1 MSPSRRSCSISN
13 GMRTIRDIKVFENIP
28 ILVRAALN
36 VPIENGR
43 VVNEYR
49 LRRAVPTIT
58 YLQERGAK
66 VILISHIGEQG
77 TETLAPVVTALRG
90 LVQGISFFPETIGER
105 ARAAVRE
112 LAPGQILVLENLRRD
127 KGEKNNDPTFAR
139 ELAALAD
146 VFVEDSFDTC
156 HRPHASIIGVPK
168 LLPSY
173 AGLLLEQEVEA
184 LSQALTPKHP
194 AFAVIGGAKFST
206 KEDVLATLLK
216 VYDHVFVGGAL
227 ADDFLKASGQE
238 VGTSLVS
245 DADEKAIQKLLANP
259 KLVLPVDSIV
269 IPATALGTM
278 NARAEA
284 RIASLGQV
292 RPGEV
297 ILDHGPGTTTLLANL
312 AHKAKTILWNGPLG
326 NYENGFIDATDS
338 FARAVAASGAHSVVG
353 GGDTVAS
360 IEGLGLL
367 PRFSFV
373 STGGGAMLDF
383 LAKGTLPGITILG

>member
-1 MSPSRRSCSISN
+1 
-13 GMRTIRDIKVFENIP
+13 MRTIRDIKVFENIP

-43 VVNEYR
+43 VVNDYR

-66 VILISHIGEQG
+66 VVLISHIGEQG
-77 TETLAPVVTALRG
+77 TETLEPVVAALSG
-90 LVQGISFFPETIGER
+90 LVQGVSFFPETIGER
-105 ARAAVRE
+105 ARAAVRD

-127 KGEKNNDPTFAR
+127 KGETRNEPAFAK

-194 AFAVIGGAKFST
+194 AFAVIGGAKFNT
-206 KEDVLATLLK
+206 KEDVLSTLLK

-245 DADEKAIQKLLANP
+245 DADEKAIKKLLANP

-269 IPATALGTM
+269 IPSTAVGTM

-297 ILDHGPGTTTLLANL
+297 ILDHGPGTITLLSNL

-383 LAKGTLPGITILG
+383 LAKGTLPGIDALG